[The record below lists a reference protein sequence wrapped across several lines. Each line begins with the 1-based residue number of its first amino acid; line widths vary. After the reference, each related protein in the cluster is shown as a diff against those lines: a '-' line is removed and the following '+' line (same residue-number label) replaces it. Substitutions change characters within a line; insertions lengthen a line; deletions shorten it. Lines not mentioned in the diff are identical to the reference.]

1 MLPLLRALELN
12 LVVEQGGYSAA
23 VSGAD
28 GNFLV
33 VFPTLASLW
42 HFAIAAWPL
51 RRPVPAGI
59 TVKVAWRRFHWEV
72 LHGTPT

>member
-12 LVVEQGGYSAA
+12 LVVEQGGYRAA
-23 VSGAD
+23 ISGAD

-33 VFPTLASLW
+33 VFPTLTSLR

-51 RRPVPAGI
+51 RGLAPAGI
-59 TVKVAWRRFHWEV
+59 TVKVAWRGLQWKV